1 LDGLDFLKIVDIN
14 LNPSLSGEGRGM
26 SNRIKVYL
34 KAENGMMGKE

>member
-1 LDGLDFLKIVDIN
+1 MKIVDIIP
-14 LNPSLSGEGRGM
+14 NPYLSGEGRGV